1 MQWHK
6 IFDDDFPQEFKRV
19 LVAYW
24 NMDDQYDEEAMMLC
38 YRRGDKWIYGA
49 NDCCFIEDDDRWAYI
64 ELPEEQEMK
73 YDYNKELSW
82 AFSNIIEPEVLGAI
96 VNAINKQL
104 PSKPYYRK
112 EEDAE
117 GWACPN
123 CDMGVEHDHGR
134 IKDTYCHSCGQ
145 MLDWEDA

>member
-1 MQWHK
+1 
-6 IFDDDFPQEFKRV
+6 
-19 LVAYW
+19 
-24 NMDDQYDEEAMMLC
+24 
-38 YRRGDKWIYGA
+38 
-49 NDCCFIEDDDRWAYI
+49 
-64 ELPEEQEMK
+64 MK
-73 YDYNKELSW
+73 YDYNEALRW
-82 AFSNIIEPEVLGAI
+82 AFSNIMYEADPEILCAI

-123 CDMGVEHDHGR
+123 CDMGIEHDHGR

-145 MLDWEDA
+145 MIDWRNIKTVVNQEE

>member
-1 MQWHK
+1 M
-6 IFDDDFPQEFKRV
+6 E
-19 LVAYW
+19 Y
-24 NMDDQYDEEAMMLC
+24 NYNEAL
-38 YRRGDKWIYGA
+38 R
-49 NDCCFIEDDDRWAYI
+49 
-64 ELPEEQEMK
+64 
-73 YDYNKELSW
+73 W
-82 AFSNIIEPEVLGAI
+82 AFSNIMYEDDPDVLCAI
-96 VNAINKQL
+96 ANVINKQL

-145 MLDWEDA
+145 MLDWEDV